1 MKTLPIEKH
10 GDDLVM
16 TFDDELL
23 EELGWNVGDDIDW
36 EIQPDGSVT
45 LTKYETTN
53 D

>member
-1 MKTLPIEKH
+1 MRKLPIEQD
-10 GDDLVM
+10 GDDLM
-16 TFDDELL
+16 LTFDEELL

-36 EIQPDGSVT
+36 EIQPDGSIT